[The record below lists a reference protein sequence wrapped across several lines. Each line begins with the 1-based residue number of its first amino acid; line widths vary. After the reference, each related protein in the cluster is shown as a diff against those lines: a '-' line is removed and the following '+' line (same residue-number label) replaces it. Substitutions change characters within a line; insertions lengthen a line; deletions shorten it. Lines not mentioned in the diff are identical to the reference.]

1 MCLHS
6 CKVHTSIQ
14 RSLKETIETLNHH
27 IQDLQSDKSRLQTD
41 LQQATLRIESLQT
54 ENLKQHQLNEQIEND
69 RTIALNSCQHFQQT
83 NEQLINDHDQL
94 QKLYTKLEHEFDTTI
109 NQLTDQRTTN
119 RMLTKECKYLQMELD
134 TIVKEKQNLLNRIS
148 YLLKQIHQYE
158 NKLAEQKPF
167 DEQYLLLQKQY
178 EIQTND
184 FQDAININQNLKQQ
198 LDELKLELSKTRS
211 DFATIQ
217 MKYTNV
223 NAEYANLISKYE
235 FLEQQTERTEEEKSQ
250 LIEQLHNLVQQ
261 NQNVLA
267 QALSNKDLFH
277 EEARGYLEQLHQL
290 MRQKELLEMK
300 IMEQYKNMTIH
311 KPRRSRGLIQSVSRK
326 TRNILD
332 RLANRRT
339 RTSSADGQLYH
350 GDLNERAISPCSSL
364 ADNASTPISHARS
377 TTPDVIS
384 SSLTSARH
392 NQPLAS
398 EIYKNRK
405 ETDRLH
411 QSTDSL
417 ADSSSK
423 DEEEDEEEREESL
436 VTDNT
441 KSSTPIRIGL
451 QSKTSEFILNNHR
464 QSPFRPIRDSPGLQ
478 HSLNDISSST
488 SNQRRCSST
497 QSFLIHPN
505 QNNNNNNNNNIH
517 SSIRRHRLR
526 SSITSSPLALKQSQ
540 LSDQQQ
546 IPYNDQVF
554 ITEFGA
560 I

>member
-1 MCLHS
+1 
-6 CKVHTSIQ
+6 
-14 RSLKETIETLNHH
+14 
-27 IQDLQSDKSRLQTD
+27 
-41 LQQATLRIESLQT
+41 
-54 ENLKQHQLNEQIEND
+54 
-69 RTIALNSCQHFQQT
+69 
-83 NEQLINDHDQL
+83 
-94 QKLYTKLEHEFDTTI
+94 
-109 NQLTDQRTTN
+109 
-119 RMLTKECKYLQMELD
+119 
-134 TIVKEKQNLLNRIS
+134 
-148 YLLKQIHQYE
+148 
-158 NKLAEQKPF
+158 
-167 DEQYLLLQKQY
+167 
-178 EIQTND
+178 
-184 FQDAININQNLKQQ
+184 
-198 LDELKLELSKTRS
+198 
-211 DFATIQ
+211 
-217 MKYTNV
+217 NV

-261 NQNVLA
+261 NQNLLS

-377 TTPDVIS
+377 T
-384 SSLTSARH
+384 
-392 NQPLAS
+392 
-398 EIYKNRK
+398 K
-405 ETDRLH
+405 TDRLH

-451 QSKTSEFILNNHR
+451 QSKTSEFV
-464 QSPFRPIRDSPGLQ
+464 
-478 HSLNDISSST
+478 
-488 SNQRRCSST
+488 C
-497 QSFLIHPN
+497 
-505 QNNNNNNNNNIH
+505 
-517 SSIRRHRLR
+517 
-526 SSITSSPLALKQSQ
+526 
-540 LSDQQQ
+540 
-546 IPYNDQVF
+546 
-554 ITEFGA
+554 
-560 I
+560 